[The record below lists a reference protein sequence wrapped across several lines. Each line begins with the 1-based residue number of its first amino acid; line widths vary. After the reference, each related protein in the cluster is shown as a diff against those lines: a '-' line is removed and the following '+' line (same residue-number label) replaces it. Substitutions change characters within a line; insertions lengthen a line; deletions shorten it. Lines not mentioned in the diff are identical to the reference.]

1 MHADFKYGAND
12 SVLLVAHDDYKQ
24 CSTETPLGR
33 FTGGDTKF
41 ALDRYGPVYFVSGV
55 AGHCEAG
62 QRMIVR
68 VIRPGASAPRGAPV
82 AAPAMPPTASGS
94 GSGRSGAPSPA
105 TSPAGSGSGSSS
117 TSPSPSPSP
126 SPLPQASGASRR
138 VLVSSVAVGL
148 VLLVACAITLSSVVA

>member
-94 GSGRSGAPSPA
+94 GRSGAPSPA
-105 TSPAGSGSGSSS
+105 TSPTAMPRARS
-117 TSPSPSPSP
+117 TAPPAM
-126 SPLPQASGASRR
+126 Q
-138 VLVSSVAVGL
+138 
-148 VLLVACAITLSSVVA
+148 